1 MRTKSR
7 LPKPLAASLEV
18 LRGLVLALIL
28 ALLGVDLYVV
38 QSTVFLRDAMPMP
51 FGYGASVVL
60 SGSMEPALAAGD
72 LIIVH
77 EEDTY
82 AVGDAIVFRDGAGF
96 TVHRL
101 KSIDGEMFVTRGDAN
116 DTDDAPIRAAD
127 VKGKVVKCLKGAG
140 NLVSAVR
147 SPVGIV
153 VTLGLAVLLFEAPY
167 LLRDRK
173 KRETLD
179 AIRAEI
185 EQLKNEK

>member
-101 KSIDGEMFVTRGDAN
+101 KSIDGETFVTRGDAN

-127 VKGKVVKCLKGAG
+127 VKGKVIKRLKGAG